1 MFKDSCWGKSEI
13 FKNQNK
19 PVCPISHSKASMQA
33 DVGSLS
39 ISSLLFVMITIKTP
53 NDTLVKYFVP

>member
-1 MFKDSCWGKSEI
+1 MFKDSYWGKSEI

-19 PVCPISHSKASMQA
+19 PVCHSKASMQA

-39 ISSLLFVMITIKTP
+39 ISSSLFVMITIKTP
-53 NDTLVKYFVP
+53 NDTLVKYFAP